1 MRKLGKNALANLTLD
16 ASCQIDLGSTVT
28 TVDSSNYNNNIV
40 WGFNHDNPIQD
51 DNAFRQQKSVVTDA
65 IEADENTTTKS
76 TFSFDYNNIQ
86 SEKLILQK
94 RVNGNDIVS
103 VMAVDTK
110 SNGTT
115 SSITTQEERSKITG
129 IYIPYGI
136 QQIYSYCFSQTN
148 IESINIPNSV
158 TAIRPG
164 VFCNCKALKSVTV
177 PDSVTDIGG
186 YAFAY
191 CNSLTRVL
199 LPDSLNNNN
208 IGDQIFRECSNLTS
222 VTLPSNLT
230 RIPQM
235 FFNSCKALT
244 RINIPDSVTYIGN
257 NAFGQ
262 CVSLTEIILPNGLD
276 NIDNNAF
283 RGCSSLKD
291 ITIPNS
297 VTSIGVESFRG
308 CISLTSIK
316 IPNSVTSIGNNAFAG
331 CSSLK
336 NVTIDKAEGELDV
349 STAGWGNASITWSRQ
364 Q

>member
-1 MRKLGKNALANLTLD
+1 MKKLGKNALANLTLD

-28 TVDSSNYNNNIV
+28 AVDSSNYNDKIV
-40 WGFNHDNPIQD
+40 WGFNHDNHIQD
-51 DNAFRQQKSVVTDA
+51 DDTFRQQKSVVTDA

-164 VFCNCKALKSVTV
+164 VFCNCKALKSVIV
-177 PDSVTDIGG
+177 PDSVTFIGA

-199 LPDSLNNNN
+199 LPDTLNNNN
-208 IGDQIFRECSNLTS
+208 LGEQMFRECSNLTS
-222 VTLPSNLT
+222 VTLSANLT
-230 RIPQM
+230 CIPQM

-244 RINIPDSVTYIGN
+244 KINIPDSVTFIGN

-262 CVSLTEIILPNGLD
+262 CVSLTEIVLPNGLE

-297 VTSIGVESFRG
+297 VTSIGD
-308 CISLTSIK
+308 
-316 IPNSVTSIGNNAFAG
+316 NAFAG
-331 CSSLK
+331 CTNLTNIYIDNVEGSLDTSNFGAPNAEIEWLRK
-336 NVTIDKAEGELDV
+336 N
-349 STAGWGNASITWSRQ
+349 
-364 Q
+364 

>member
-1 MRKLGKNALANLTLD
+1 MKKLGKNALANLTLD
-16 ASCQIDLGSTVT
+16 ASCRIDLGSMVT
-28 TVDSSNYNNNIV
+28 AIDSSNYSAEIE

-51 DNAFRQQKSVVTDA
+51 DDVFRAQKSVVTDA

-94 RVNGNDIVS
+94 RINGNDIVS
-103 VMAVDTK
+103 VMAVDTQ

-136 QQIYSYCFSQTN
+136 QHIYTYCFSQTN

-158 TAIRPG
+158 TVIRQG
-164 VFCNCKALKSVTV
+164 VFCNCKTLKSVTV
-177 PDSVTDIGG
+177 PDSVTTIGG

-199 LPDSLNNNN
+199 LPDTLNNNN
-208 IGDQIFRECSNLTS
+208 IGDQMFRECSNLTS

-230 RIPQM
+230 RMPQM
-235 FFNSCKALT
+235 FFHSCKALT
-244 RINIPDSVTYIGN
+244 KINIPDSVTFIGN

-262 CVSLTEIILPNGLD
+262 CVSLTEIVLPNRLE

-297 VTSIGVESFRG
+297 VTSIGD
-308 CISLTSIK
+308 
-316 IPNSVTSIGNNAFAG
+316 NAFAG
-331 CSSLK
+331 CTNLTNIYIDNVEGSLDTSNFGAPNAEIEWLRK
-336 NVTIDKAEGELDV
+336 N
-349 STAGWGNASITWSRQ
+349 
-364 Q
+364 

>member
-1 MRKLGKNALANLTLD
+1 MKKLGKNALANLTLD

-28 TVDSSNYNNNIV
+28 AVDSSNYNNNIV
-40 WGFNHDNPIQD
+40 WGFNHDNPIQVD
-51 DNAFRQQKSVVTDA
+51 DAFRQQKSIVTDA
-65 IEADENTTTKS
+65 VEADESTTTKS
-76 TFSFDYNNIQ
+76 TFSFDYNNIK

-103 VMAVDTK
+103 VMAVDTQ

-158 TAIRPG
+158 TVIRQG
-164 VFCNCKALKSVTV
+164 VFCNCKTLKSVTV
-177 PDSVTDIGG
+177 PDSVTTIGG

-199 LPDSLNNNN
+199 LPDTLNNNN
-208 IGDQIFRECSNLTS
+208 IGDQVFRECSNLTS

-235 FFNSCKALT
+235 FFHSCKALT
-244 RINIPDSVTYIGN
+244 KINIPDSVTFMGN

-262 CVSLTEIILPNGLD
+262 CVSLTEIVLPNGLE

-297 VTSIGVESFRG
+297 VTSIGD
-308 CISLTSIK
+308 
-316 IPNSVTSIGNNAFAG
+316 NAFAG
-331 CSSLK
+331 CTNLTNIYIDNVEGSLDTSNFGAPNAEIEWLRK
-336 NVTIDKAEGELDV
+336 N
-349 STAGWGNASITWSRQ
+349 
-364 Q
+364 

>member
-1 MRKLGKNALANLTLD
+1 MKKLGKNALANLTLD

-28 TVDSSNYNNNIV
+28 AVDSSNYNDKIV

-51 DNAFRQQKSVVTDA
+51 DDTFRQQKSVVTDA

-94 RVNGNDIVS
+94 RVNGNDIVA

-191 CNSLTRVL
+191 CDNLINASL
-199 LPDSLNNNN
+199 PNNLASDKV
-208 IGDQIFRECSNLTS
+208 GDQIFRECSNLTS

-230 RIPQM
+230 RMPQM
-235 FFNSCKALT
+235 FFHSCKALAK
-244 RINIPDSVTYIGN
+244 INIPDSVTSIGN

-262 CVSLTEIILPNGLD
+262 CVRLAEIVLPEGLK

-297 VTSIGVESFRG
+297 VTSIGD
-308 CISLTSIK
+308 
-316 IPNSVTSIGNNAFAG
+316 NAFAG
-331 CSSLK
+331 CTNLTNIYIDNVEGSLDTSNFGAPNAEIEWLRK
-336 NVTIDKAEGELDV
+336 N
-349 STAGWGNASITWSRQ
+349 
-364 Q
+364 

>member
-1 MRKLGKNALANLTLD
+1 MKKLGKNALANLTLD

-28 TVDSSNYNNNIV
+28 AVDSSNYNDKIV

-51 DNAFRQQKSVVTDA
+51 DDTFRQQKSVVTDA

-164 VFCNCKALKSVTV
+164 VFCNCKALKSVIV
-177 PDSVTDIGG
+177 PDSVTFIGA

-199 LPDSLNNNN
+199 LPDTLNNNN
-208 IGDQIFRECSNLTS
+208 LGEQMFRECSNLTS
-222 VTLPSNLT
+222 VTLSANLT
-230 RIPQM
+230 CIPQM

-244 RINIPDSVTYIGN
+244 KINIPDSVTFIGN

-262 CVSLTEIILPNGLD
+262 CVSLTEIVLPNGLE

-297 VTSIGVESFRG
+297 VTSIGD
-308 CISLTSIK
+308 
-316 IPNSVTSIGNNAFAG
+316 NAFAG
-331 CSSLK
+331 CTNLTNIYIDNVEGSLDTSNFGAPNAEIEWLRK
-336 NVTIDKAEGELDV
+336 N
-349 STAGWGNASITWSRQ
+349 
-364 Q
+364 